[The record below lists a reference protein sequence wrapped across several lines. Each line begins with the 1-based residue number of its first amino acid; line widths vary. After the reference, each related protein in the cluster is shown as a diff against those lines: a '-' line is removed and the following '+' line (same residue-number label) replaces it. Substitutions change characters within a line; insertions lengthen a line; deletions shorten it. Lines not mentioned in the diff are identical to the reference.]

1 MIQALLRAGIGR
13 RHRAWL
19 RQAAR
24 TLVSV
29 FLSGAVS
36 ELFGLHEAPW
46 ALITAA
52 IVTSSSVTGTWTAG
66 RDQIVGTLIGA
77 VAGAAAIGLELLGY
91 PKMPVF
97 WVVLAPLALL
107 AAARPTLRLT
117 CVTLV
122 VVFLFPSP
130 GSPFARPVD
139 RVFAIL
145 TGALVS
151 LVVSFVVFRS
161 RAREQAFGAAREML
175 GVLRQ
180 LLAEV
185 MTGRGPA
192 SSRDALNDASITA
205 LRQLADAVIEARREH
220 VSALEQA
227 DPLLVRL
234 VPMLRRLQSDVL
246 FVTRAMDEL
255 PDAVALRGTL
265 ASASQALTDVFDGLA
280 RRCAAIENG
289 RPGIEAPGDGAAEIA
304 NLDDTLASLGDTAG
318 VPLRFTL
325 QMLRRDLDD
334 METAILQ
341 DAQEGGGSLP
351 ARAA

>member
-1 MIQALLRAGIGR
+1 MIVDVVSQQ
-13 RHRAWL
+13 HRAWL

-29 FLSGAVS
+29 FLSAAVS
-36 ELFGLHEAPW
+36 QLFGLREAPW

-52 IVTSSSVTGTWTAG
+52 IVTSSSVTGTWAAG
-66 RDQIVGTLIGA
+66 RDQITGTLIGA
-77 VAGAAAIGLELLGY
+77 AAGAAAIGLELLHY
-91 PKMPVF
+91 PRMPVF
-97 WVVLAPLALL
+97 WIILAPLALL

-130 GSPFARPVD
+130 GRPFDRPVD
-139 RVFAIL
+139 RVAAIL

-151 LVVSFVVFRS
+151 LAVSYVVFRS
-161 RAREQAFGAAREML
+161 RARAQAFGSAREML

-180 LLAEV
+180 LLQEV
-185 MTGRGPA
+185 MSGRGPA
-192 SSRDALNDASITA
+192 ASRDILNDAAIAA
-205 LRQLADAVIEARREH
+205 LRSLGDAVIEARREH
-220 VSALEQA
+220 VSTLEQA

-255 PDAVALRGTL
+255 PDANQLRDTL
-265 ASASQALTDVFDGLA
+265 ASASQALTVVFDGLA
-280 RRCAAIENG
+280 RRCQAIEQG
-289 RPGIEAPGDGAAEIA
+289 VRSVQAPGDGAAEIA
-304 NLDDTLASLGDTAG
+304 NLDDTLTSLGDTAG

-341 DAQEGGGSLP
+341 DGQEGATGVP
-351 ARAA
+351 ARPVAA

>member
-1 MIQALLRAGIGR
+1 MIAALLRAGVGR
-13 RHRAWL
+13 QHRAWL

-36 ELFGLHEAPW
+36 GLFGLREAPW

-77 VAGAAAIGLELLGY
+77 VAGAAAIGLTLLGY

-97 WVVLAPLALL
+97 WVILAPLALL

-130 GSPFARPVD
+130 GHAFDRPVD
-139 RVFAIL
+139 RVAAIL

-175 GVLRQ
+175 GVLRR

-185 MTGRGPA
+185 MSASGPA
-192 SSRDALNDASITA
+192 ASRDALNDAAIAA
-205 LRQLADAVIEARREH
+205 LRSLADAVIEARREH
-220 VSALEQA
+220 VSALERV

-246 FVTRAMDEL
+246 FVTRAIDEL
-255 PDAVALRGTL
+255 PDASGLRETL
-265 ASASQALTDVFDGLA
+265 ACASQALTEVFDGLA
-280 RRCAAIENG
+280 RRCAAIETG
-289 RPGIEAPGDGAAEIA
+289 RRSVEAPGDGAAEIA

-325 QMLRRDLDD
+325 QMLRRDLED
-334 METAILQ
+334 MENAVLQ
-341 DAQEGGGSLP
+341 DGQELQAADP
-351 ARAA
+351 A

>member
-1 MIQALLRAGIGR
+1 MG
-13 RHRAWL
+13 
-19 RQAAR
+19 
-24 TLVSV
+24 
-29 FLSGAVS
+29 LSDAVS
-36 ELFGLHEAPW
+36 QLLGLREAPW

-66 RDQIVGTLIGA
+66 RDQITGTLIGA
-77 VAGAAAIGLELLGY
+77 VAGAAAIVLELLGY
-91 PKMPVF
+91 PRMPVF
-97 WVVLAPLALL
+97 WAILAPLALL

-130 GSPFARPVD
+130 GHPFDRPVD
-139 RVFAIL
+139 RVAAIL

-151 LVVSFVVFRS
+151 LLVSFVVFRS
-161 RAREQAFGAAREML
+161 RARAQAFGSAREML

-185 MTGRGPA
+185 MSGRGPA
-192 SSRDALNDASITA
+192 SSRDVLNDAAVAA
-205 LRQLADAVIEARREH
+205 LRQLAEAVLEARREH

-246 FVTRAMDEL
+246 FVTRAVDEL
-255 PDAVALRGTL
+255 PDPSRLQDTL
-265 ASASQALTDVFDGLA
+265 ACASQALTEVFDGLA
-280 RRCAAIENG
+280 RRCQAIEQGG
-289 RPGIEAPGDGAAEIA
+289 RSVKAPGDAAAEIA

-334 METAILQ
+334 MEIAILQ
-341 DAQEGGGSLP
+341 DGQE
-351 ARAA
+351 AAAGVPIKAGA

>member
-1 MIQALLRAGIGR
+1 MSAPSQE
-13 RHRAWL
+13 HRAWL

-24 TLVSV
+24 TLASV
-29 FLSGAVS
+29 FLSDLVARAC
-36 ELFGLHEAPW
+36 GLHEAGW

-52 IVTSSSVTGTWTAG
+52 IVTSNSVTSTWTAG

-77 VAGAAAIGLELLGY
+77 AAGSGAIGLSLLGY

-97 WVVLAPLALL
+97 ALMLAPLALL

-130 GSPFARPVD
+130 GNPFERPFD
-139 RVFAIL
+139 RVAAIL
-145 TGALVS
+145 IGAGVSLLVS
-151 LVVSFVVFRS
+151 YLVFRS
-161 RAREQAFGAAREML
+161 RARASAFAAAAAML
-175 GVLRQ
+175 ESLRA
-180 LLAEV
+180 LLLEV
-185 MTGRGPA
+185 MSGSGPA
-192 SSRDALNDASITA
+192 TSRDILSEAATQA
-205 LRQLADAVIEARREH
+205 LRTLADAVTEARREH
-220 VSALEQA
+220 VSALELS

-255 PDAVALRGTL
+255 PDAHSLSGTLKPATTALVEVFEALRGRCE
-265 ASASQALTDVFDGLA
+265 AIA
-280 RRCAAIENG
+280 RGSGHAA
-289 RPGIEAPGDGAAEIA
+289 APGEAVAEIVT
-304 NLDDTLASLGDTAG
+304 LDDRLASLGDTAG

-334 METAILQ
+334 VEVAIEQ
-341 DAQEGGGSLP
+341 DAAQK
-351 ARAA
+351 RAGA